1 MIILWNLHEICF
13 LNGGTLQVVEQRNVQ
28 VAQFSNN
35 INRGEQN
42 TTSIKIYIVQKIQPL
57 YCLTHLI
64 QYEHVKND
72 IHKWAGVGGQT
83 LGCLH

>member
-1 MIILWNLHEICF
+1 MF
-13 LNGGTLQVVEQRNVQ
+13 FNGGTLQVVEQRNVQ

-57 YCLTHLI
+57 YCLTH
-64 QYEHVKND
+64 
-72 IHKWAGVGGQT
+72 
-83 LGCLH
+83 